1 MQNDYIMRI
10 IAQFVQALLSIM
22 RLRQAKE
29 YKKARE
35 VVRTTGRYLLR
46 MDINL
51 LLLYDQDQV
60 LDHFRNLS
68 NELETEKCVLSADLF
83 YELALIEEG
92 EHRPAAALRL
102 KSLCLHLYTIAI
114 PLEEQF
120 QTAQYFEKVTQL
132 SEELANQSLSPKIM
146 ESLRTYQGF
155 RQCH

>member
-10 IAQFVQALLSIM
+10 IAQFVQAILSIM

-29 YKKARE
+29 YKEARE

-51 LLLYDQDQV
+51 LLLYDHDQI
-60 LDHFRNLS
+60 LDHFRDLS

-83 YELALIEEG
+83 YELALIEEA
-92 EHRPAAALRL
+92 EQRPAAALRL
-102 KSLCLHLYTIAI
+102 KNLCLHLYTIAI

-120 QTAQYFEKVTQL
+120 QTAQYFEKVTGL
-132 SEELANQSLSPKIM
+132 AAELVNQSLSPKIL
-146 ESLRTYQGF
+146 ESLRTYQAF
-155 RQCH
+155 RQRP